1 MENILE
7 LDKQRYS
14 GGGGYPVFCS
24 FIVKHK

>member
-14 GGGGYPVFCS
+14 GGDGLKTKAASTPYNQ
-24 FIVKHK
+24 